1 VSLVGRMRQ
10 KGEPLVTLLKDRTQQ
25 ALIKEQIRA
34 MTPFE
39 DQMISDRLEDAW
51 LKAAN

>member
-1 VSLVGRMRQ
+1 MNISLD
-10 KGEPLVTLLKDRTQQ
+10 KGEPLVTLFKDRTQQ
-25 ALIKEQIRA
+25 ALIKKEIRA
-34 MTPFE
+34 ITPFK